1 MKTLWRA
8 GAIAWSLV
16 LASGGPMLAAPAIE
30 AHAFRLRP
38 GQDLLEGLLTEA
50 RSRVMRAGCVLSAV
64 GSLRHVR
71 VRFADRPE
79 PTDLEGPF
87 EIVSCSG
94 TVTREGA
101 HVHLA
106 VVDGEGRTFGG
117 HLVPGNP
124 VFTTAEIVLG
134 ELPGV
139 VFTRESDV
147 VTGYRELVVSPRSPS
162 GASASPPP
170 RGTVP

>member
-1 MKTLWRA
+1 
-8 GAIAWSLV
+8 
-16 LASGGPMLAAPAIE
+16 
-30 AHAFRLRP
+30 
-38 GQDLLEGLLTEA
+38 
-50 RSRVMRAGCVLSAV
+50 MRAGCVLSAV

-87 EIVSCSG
+87 K
-94 TVTREGA
+94 
-101 HVHLA
+101 
-106 VVDGEGRTFGG
+106 
-117 HLVPGNP
+117 
-124 VFTTAEIVLG
+124 IVLG

-147 VTGYRELVVSPRSPS
+147 ITGYRELVVSPRSPS
-162 GASASPPP
+162 GASASLPP